1 MTKQEKELLSNAILK
16 LHCSME
22 DFITA
27 SILSI
32 LGNDKGVM
40 EYTEKCDNRFDEAQ
54 RVLLDF
60 VNEEK

>member
-32 LGNDKGVM
+32 LGMTRVQWNI
-40 EYTEKCDNRFDEAQ
+40 DNRFDEAQ